1 MKRRNLLWYSL
12 LFAAG
17 CTTGVNSTNNSSDQM
32 AITAPKTLKFA
43 VTDVA
48 GIEDLQRDFGIFR
61 TTLEDILD
69 IKLEFYPVEN
79 PTAAAPALL
88 SREVDIV
95 FAGPSEYLIL
105 NARAKAIPI
114 IAIERT
120 NYHSIIV
127 VRADSKIK
135 LLSQLKGKKIAMR
148 KVGSTSGH
156 IAPTKLL
163 IDAGTS
169 GHIAPTKLLIDA
181 GLDPKT
187 DFKTVMLDDKGV
199 QALKKGEVD
208 AWVTASDRYK
218 NILESEGL
226 IEKDFSV
233 IFKGSLLPNDV
244 FVASSHLA
252 SSFIADMQSRMIKH
266 QDKLIQSLVTA
277 KANQKYQGGKLVIAN
292 DADYSMIR
300 EVYKKIGQG
309 NFL

>member
-17 CTTGVNSTNNSSDQM
+17 CTTGINSTDNNSEQLL
-32 AITAPKTLKFA
+32 ITAPKNLKFA

-48 GIEDLQRDFGIFR
+48 GIENLQRDFGLFR
-61 TTLEDILD
+61 TTLEEILD
-69 IKLEFYPVEN
+69 VKIEFLPVEN

-114 IAIERT
+114 IAIERS

-127 VRADSKIK
+127 VHADSKIK
-135 LLSQLKGKKIAMR
+135 LLSQLKGKTIAMR
-148 KVGSTSGH
+148 KIGSTSGH

-163 IDAGTS
+163 M
-169 GHIAPTKLLIDA
+169 DA
-181 GLDPKT
+181 GLNPQT

-208 AWVTASDRYK
+208 AWATASDRYK

-226 IEKDFSV
+226 SEKDFSI
-233 IFKGSLLPNDV
+233 IFTSKLLPNDV
-244 FVASSHLA
+244 FVASNQLP
-252 SSFIADMQSRMIKH
+252 SSFIEDTRSRMINN
-266 QDKLIQSLVTA
+266 QEKLIQSLVTA
-277 KANQKYQGGKLVIAN
+277 KANQKYKGSRLITAN
-292 DADYSMIR
+292 DSDYNIIR
-300 EVYKKIGQG
+300 EVYQKIGQG

>member
-17 CTTGVNSTNNSSDQM
+17 CTTGINSTNNNSEQLPV
-32 AITAPKTLKFA
+32 TAPKNLKFA

-48 GIEDLQRDFGIFR
+48 GIENLQRDFGPFR
-61 TTLEDILD
+61 TTLEEILGVK
-69 IKLEFYPVEN
+69 IEFFPVEN

-114 IAIERT
+114 IAIERI

-135 LLSQLKGKKIAMR
+135 LLSQLKGKTIAMR
-148 KVGSTSGH
+148 KIGSTSGH

-163 IDAGTS
+163 M
-169 GHIAPTKLLIDA
+169 DA
-181 GLDPKT
+181 GLNPQT

-208 AWVTASDRYK
+208 AWATASDRYK

-226 IEKDFSV
+226 SEKDFSI
-233 IFKGSLLPNDV
+233 IFTSKLLPNDV
-244 FVASSHLA
+244 FVASNQLP
-252 SSFIADMQSRMIKH
+252 SSFIEDMRSRMIKH

-277 KANQKYQGGKLVIAN
+277 KANQKYKGSKLITAN
-292 DADYSMIR
+292 DTDYNIIR
-300 EVYKKIGQG
+300 EVYQKIGQG

>member
-17 CTTGVNSTNNSSDQM
+17 CTTGVNSTNNSSDQI
-32 AITAPKTLKFA
+32 AITAPKNLKFA
-43 VTDVA
+43 VTDVT

-61 TTLEDILD
+61 TTLEGILG
-69 IKLEFYPVEN
+69 IKVEFFPVEN

-120 NYHSIIV
+120 NYHCIIV

-135 LLSQLKGKKIAMR
+135 LLSQLKGKTIAMR
-148 KVGSTSGH
+148 TVGS
-156 IAPTKLL
+156 
-163 IDAGTS
+163 TS

-187 DFKTVMLDDKGV
+187 DFKTVMLDDRGV

-208 AWVTASDRYK
+208 AWATASDRYE

-233 IFKGSLLPNDV
+233 IFKGPLLPNDV
-244 FVASSHLA
+244 FVASNHFA
-252 SSFIADMQSRMIKH
+252 SSFIEDMQSRMIKH

-277 KANQKYQGGKLVIAN
+277 KANKKYKGSKLILAN
-292 DADYSMIR
+292 DADYNIIR
-300 EVYKKIGQG
+300 EVYQKIGQG

>member
-17 CTTGVNSTNNSSDQM
+17 CTTGINSTNNNSEQLPV
-32 AITAPKTLKFA
+32 TAPKNLKFA

-48 GIEDLQRDFGIFR
+48 GIENLQRDFGVFR
-61 TTLEDILD
+61 TTLEEILGVK
-69 IKLEFYPVEN
+69 IEFFPVEN

-114 IAIERT
+114 IAIERI

-135 LLSQLKGKKIAMR
+135 LLSQLKGKTIAMR
-148 KVGSTSGH
+148 KIGSTSGH

-163 IDAGTS
+163 M
-169 GHIAPTKLLIDA
+169 DA
-181 GLDPKT
+181 GLNPQT

-208 AWVTASDRYK
+208 AWATASDRYK

-226 IEKDFSV
+226 SEKDFSI
-233 IFKGSLLPNDV
+233 IFTSKLLPNDV
-244 FVASSHLA
+244 FVASNQLP
-252 SSFIADMQSRMIKH
+252 SSFIEDMRSRMIKH

-277 KANQKYQGGKLVIAN
+277 KANQKYKGSKLITAN
-292 DADYSMIR
+292 DTDYNIIR
-300 EVYKKIGQG
+300 EVYQKIGQG

>member
-1 MKRRNLLWYSL
+1 MKRRNFLWYSL

-17 CTTGVNSTNNSSDQM
+17 CTTGVRSTKNSSDQM
-32 AITAPKTLKFA
+32 AITAPKNLKFA
-43 VTDVA
+43 VTDVT
-48 GIEDLQRDFGIFR
+48 GIKGLQQDYGLFR
-61 TTLEDILD
+61 TTLEEILG
-69 IKLEFYPVEN
+69 IKIEFFPVEN

-88 SREVDIV
+88 SGEVDIV

-114 IAIERT
+114 IAIERP

-135 LLSQLKGKKIAMR
+135 LLAQLKGKTIAMR
-148 KVGSTSGH
+148 KIGSTSGH
-156 IAPTKLL
+156 L
-163 IDAGTS
+163 
-169 GHIAPTKLLIDA
+169 APTKLLIDA

-208 AWVTASDRYK
+208 AWAVASDTYK

-226 IEKDFSV
+226 LEKDFSI
-233 IFKGSLLPNDV
+233 IFKGPLLPRDV
-244 FVASSHLA
+244 FVASNQLA
-252 SSFIADMQSRMIKH
+252 SSFIEDMRSRMIKH

-277 KANQKYQGGKLVIAN
+277 KANQKYKGSKLVIAN
-292 DADYSMIR
+292 DADYNMIR
-300 EVYKKIGQG
+300 EVYQKIGQG

>member
-17 CTTGVNSTNNSSDQM
+17 CTTGINSTDNNSEQLLV
-32 AITAPKTLKFA
+32 TAPKNLKFA

-48 GIEDLQRDFGIFR
+48 GIENLQRDFGLFR
-61 TTLEDILD
+61 TTLEEILG
-69 IKLEFYPVEN
+69 IKIEFFPVEN

-114 IAIERT
+114 IAIERI

-135 LLSQLKGKKIAMR
+135 LLSQLKGKTIAMR
-148 KVGSTSGH
+148 KIGSTSGH
-156 IAPTKLL
+156 IVPTKLL
-163 IDAGTS
+163 M
-169 GHIAPTKLLIDA
+169 DA
-181 GLDPKT
+181 GLNPQT

-208 AWVTASDRYK
+208 AWATASDRYK

-226 IEKDFSV
+226 SEKDFSI
-233 IFKGSLLPNDV
+233 IFTGKLLPNDV
-244 FVASSHLA
+244 FVASNQLP
-252 SSFIADMQSRMIKH
+252 SSFIEDMRSRMIKH

-277 KANQKYQGGKLVIAN
+277 KANQKYKGSKLITAN
-292 DADYSMIR
+292 DTDYNIIR
-300 EVYKKIGQG
+300 EVYQKIGQG

>member
-12 LFAAG
+12 LFATG
-17 CTTGVNSTNNSSDQM
+17 CTTGLNSTNNSSDQI
-32 AITAPKTLKFA
+32 AITAPKNLKFA
-43 VTDVA
+43 VTDVT
-48 GIEDLQRDFGIFR
+48 GIEDLKRDFGIFR
-61 TTLEDILD
+61 TTLEGILG
-69 IKLEFYPVEN
+69 IKVEFFPVEN
-79 PTAAAPALL
+79 PTAAAPALS

-105 NARAKAIPI
+105 NSRAKAIPI

-120 NYHSIIV
+120 NYHCIIV

-135 LLSQLKGKKIAMR
+135 LLSQLKDKTIAMR
-148 KVGSTSGH
+148 TVGS
-156 IAPTKLL
+156 
-163 IDAGTS
+163 TS

-208 AWVTASDRYK
+208 AWATASDRYE

-233 IFKGSLLPNDV
+233 IFKGPLLPNDV
-244 FVASSHLA
+244 FVASNHFA

-266 QDKLIQSLVTA
+266 QDKLIQSLVIA
-277 KANQKYQGGKLVIAN
+277 KANQKYQGGKLVLAN
-292 DADYSMIR
+292 DADYNMIR
-300 EVYKKIGQG
+300 EVYQKIGQG

>member
-17 CTTGVNSTNNSSDQM
+17 CTTGINSTNNNSEQLPV
-32 AITAPKTLKFA
+32 TAPKNLKFA

-48 GIEDLQRDFGIFR
+48 GIENLQRDFGVFR
-61 TTLEDILD
+61 TTLEEILGVK
-69 IKLEFYPVEN
+69 IEFFPVEN
-79 PTAAAPALL
+79 STAAAPALL

-114 IAIERT
+114 IAIERI

-135 LLSQLKGKKIAMR
+135 LLSQLKGKTIAMR
-148 KVGSTSGH
+148 KIGSTSGH

-163 IDAGTS
+163 IDAGLN
-169 GHIAPTKLLIDA
+169 PQ
-181 GLDPKT
+181 T

-208 AWVTASDRYK
+208 AWATASDRYK

-226 IEKDFSV
+226 SEKDFSI
-233 IFKGSLLPNDV
+233 IFTSKLLPNDV
-244 FVASSHLA
+244 FVASNQLP
-252 SSFIADMQSRMIKH
+252 SSFIEDMRSRMIKH

-277 KANQKYQGGKLVIAN
+277 KANQKYKGSKLITAN
-292 DADYSMIR
+292 DTDYNIIR
-300 EVYKKIGQG
+300 EVYQKIGQG